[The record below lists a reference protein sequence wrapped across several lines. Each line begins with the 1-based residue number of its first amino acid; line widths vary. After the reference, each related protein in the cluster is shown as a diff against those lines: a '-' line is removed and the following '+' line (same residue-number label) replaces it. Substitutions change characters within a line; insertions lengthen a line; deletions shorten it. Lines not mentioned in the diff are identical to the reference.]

1 VLYDVQSESSETKI
15 KPILG
20 AWIIMHRKNNKP
32 QPMSAPV
39 TDLVSQSL
47 IDDINSTYD
56 DPVGSSLEKRQPK
69 KYSVVWIESLNRP
82 GITMV
87 DGHPE
92 YGFLDIFMRKSAAQ
106 ESLHHFRKQHRWNSV
121 DLSIR
126 EMTLREAID
135 LCLGMPTPVQLV
147 REMGVV
153 KEVIAVLINGMQSD
167 KVIRL

>member
-1 VLYDVQSESSETKI
+1 MLYDVQSESSETKI

-47 IDDINSTYD
+47 IDDINSIYD
-56 DPVGSSLEKRQPK
+56 DPVESSLEKRRPK

>member
-47 IDDINSTYD
+47 IDDINSIYD
-56 DPVGSSLEKRQPK
+56 DPVESSLEKRRPK

>member
-15 KPILG
+15 EPILG
-20 AWIIMHRKNNKP
+20 AWNIMHKQNNIP
-32 QPMSAPV
+32 RPMSAPSA
-39 TDLVSQSL
+39 DLVSQSL
-47 IDDINSTYD
+47 IDDINSIYD
-56 DPVGSSLEKRQPK
+56 DPVESSLEKRRPK

-106 ESLHHFRKQHRWNSV
+106 EELHSFRTRHRWNPE

-126 EMTLREAID
+126 EMTLREAIE
-135 LCLGMPTPVQLV
+135 LCLGIPTPIKLV
-147 REMGVV
+147 RKMGVV
-153 KEVIAVLINGMQSD
+153 EVVIAVLINGMQSD